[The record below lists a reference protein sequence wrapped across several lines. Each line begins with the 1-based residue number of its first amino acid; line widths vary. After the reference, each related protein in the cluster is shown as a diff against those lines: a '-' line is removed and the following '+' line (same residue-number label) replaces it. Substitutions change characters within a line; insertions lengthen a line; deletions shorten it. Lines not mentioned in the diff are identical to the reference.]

1 MAQAIVIGAGFAG
14 LSCATA
20 LAKRGYR
27 VTLLE
32 KNDQPGGRCRLWE
45 QSGFSFDMGPSWY
58 WMPEVFEEYFARY
71 GHKVSDFYELVRLDP
86 SYQVVFGPDEVM
98 PVSAQ
103 MTELRALFEQLETG
117 AGARLD
123 EFLRQAAYK
132 YRVGMSE
139 FVWKPS
145 RSVREFLDPRL
156 VVDAVRLDLWQ
167 SMSRHVRKFFKH
179 PHLIKLLEFPVLF
192 LGATPQNTPALYSLM
207 NYADLA
213 LGTWYPLG
221 GMYQIVRAMVAV
233 AKENGVEIRCSESV
247 TQIDVN
253 PQGKATGVRTS
264 TGAYYEA
271 DVVVAGADYHH
282 IEQQVLAPQWRTYDE
297 PYWQSRTMAPSSLLF
312 YLGINRKCDR
322 LLHHTLF
329 FDEDFDVHARDIYTS
344 PRWPDRPLFYVSA
357 TSKTDPSAAPTG
369 CENLF
374 VLMPVAPGLTDDDDT
389 VRQRYYDLLL
399 TRLEAFCGHPIR
411 PHVVVKRSYA
421 HRDFQADYHA
431 FQGNAYGLANTLR
444 QTALF
449 KPALKSAR
457 VQNLYFTG
465 QLTVPGP
472 GVPPSLISGEVV
484 AREIA
489 RDLPVNVVS
498 ARHG

>member
-1 MAQAIVIGAGFAG
+1 M
-14 LSCATA
+14 
-20 LAKRGYR
+20 R
-27 VTLLE
+27 VTLVE
-32 KNDQPGGRCRLWE
+32 KNDHAGGRARQW
-45 QSGFSFDMGPSWY
+45 QSDGFTFDMGPSWY

-71 GHKVSDFYELVRLDP
+71 GHKVSDFYTLDRLDP
-86 SYQVVFGPDEVM
+86 SYQVVFGPGDTV
-98 PVSAQ
+98 PVPAQ
-103 MTELRALFEQLETG
+103 MSELRALFERLEPG

-132 YRVGMSE
+132 YRVGMTE

-167 SMSRHVRKFFKH
+167 SMSKHVRKFFRH

-213 LGTWYPLG
+213 LGTWYPRG
-221 GMYQIVRAMVAV
+221 GMHEIVRAMVTV
-233 AKENGVEIRCSESV
+233 AEENGVRIRYNAPVAEIEVSSAG
-247 TQIDVN
+247 Q
-253 PQGKATGVRTS
+253 ATGVRLE
-264 TGAYYEA
+264 TGERLAA

-282 IEQQVLAPQWRTYDE
+282 AEQVLLPTRWRVHDE
-297 PYWQSRTMAPSSLLF
+297 AYWQSRTMAPSSLLF
-312 YLGINRKCDR
+312 YLGVNRRCEK

-329 FDEDFDVHARDIYTS
+329 FDEDFDRHARDIYDV
-344 PRWPDRPLFYVSA
+344 PAWPDRPLFYVSA
-357 TSKTDPSAAPTG
+357 TSVTDPSGAPAG
-369 CENLF
+369 CENVFL
-374 VLMPVAPGLTDDDDT
+374 LMPVAPGLTDDDDAT
-389 VRQRYYDLLL
+389 RERYYDLLM

-431 FQGNAYGLANTLR
+431 FRGNAYGLANTLR
-444 QTALF
+444 QTAIL
-449 KPALKSAR
+449 KPALKSTKVA
-457 VQNLYFTG
+457 NLYFTG

-489 RDLPVNVVS
+489 RDLRLPLSNP
-498 ARHG
+498 AIANA